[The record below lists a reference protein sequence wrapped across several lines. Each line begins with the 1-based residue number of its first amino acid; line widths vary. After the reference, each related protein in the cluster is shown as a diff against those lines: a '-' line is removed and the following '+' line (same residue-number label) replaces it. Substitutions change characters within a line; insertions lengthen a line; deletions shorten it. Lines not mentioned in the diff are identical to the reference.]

1 MSPSHELVTPS
12 TVDMSRERRAE
23 YVQQSREE
31 LAHLYRQGYHAAG
44 WALEAIDT
52 LASDLAH
59 ARHAVSFFS
68 QGIPVPVDQEAVSA
82 LQMANPVK
90 PKKRPLKVS

>member
-12 TVDMSRERRAE
+12 TVDMSPERRAE

-31 LAHLYRQGYHAAG
+31 LQHLSRQGYHACG

-52 LASDLAH
+52 LTSDLH
-59 ARHAVSFFS
+59 RCRSSILFQLQNV
-68 QGIPVPVDQEAVSA
+68 PVPKDGPHSP
-82 LQMANPVK
+82 LQIANPVK
-90 PKKRPLKVS
+90 PKKRPPFKAG

>member
-1 MSPSHELVTPS
+1 MSP
-12 TVDMSRERRAE
+12 ERRAA

-31 LAHLYRQGYHAAG
+31 LAHLSRQGYHAAG

-52 LASDLAH
+52 LACDLAH
-59 ARHAVSFFS
+59 ARRTGLFFS
-68 QGIPVPVDQEAVSA
+68 QGIPVPADQEPVSA

-90 PKKRPLKVS
+90 PKKRPLRAG